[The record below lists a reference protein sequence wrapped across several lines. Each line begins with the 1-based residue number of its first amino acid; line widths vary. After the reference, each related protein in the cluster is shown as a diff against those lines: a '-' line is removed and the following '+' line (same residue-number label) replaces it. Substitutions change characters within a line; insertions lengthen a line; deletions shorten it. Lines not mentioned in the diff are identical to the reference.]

1 MSKLL
6 LRWLMMLTV
15 AIGGTMLVPASAR
28 SAQDEVASLEQL
40 KSEAFTALKAG
51 NFEQTDQLLGKAAT
65 LSKDPSVVQMASWV
79 RQFES
84 QRQEFT
90 AERRKQ
96 YDKAVGDV
104 KKLVDNKKE
113 SYAID
118 VAALAFNLAD
128 DKKTFRQEPWVDSLI
143 KDTAAMADE
152 ADQKEQW
159 LRSLRLYASL
169 GSIEPAV
176 PEWKDKLKLVTR
188 RIRLLAMYAPDTVR
202 TMQENESK
210 DRDQVDAMLN
220 PATQPTT
227 KPAKDDDNDAFRI
240 DWRDTVRNSDKSMLI
255 DALVDARTH
264 YYRQVDYRDLLRG
277 GLKGMRVLL
286 TTKGLE
292 GTFPGLADENNRT
305 QMVEVIDKAL
315 LTDTTAKANESTVR
329 DTLEKISAANHN
341 TVDLPDEIVATE
353 FADGAFGELD
363 PFSSMIWPSE
373 VEEFNKTTQGEFSG
387 VGIQIQSDPKD
398 RSLKVVSPL
407 EDSPAYKVGI
417 KAGDTITHI
426 NGKSAKGIT
435 LGQAVKTITGPSG
448 TSVTLTVK
456 NPKGVVK
463 EYPIERQTIKVASV
477 KGWNHRPGGG
487 WDYFVDSDN
496 KIGYLRLTNFTKS
509 TSDELTHAISDMRGH
524 EAKALIVDLRYNPGG
539 LLSSATE
546 VCDKFLA
553 GGKIVSTHADRDTPN
568 QATQVDAQ
576 SDIDECDLPMVVLVN
591 QYSASASEIVSGALK
606 DHKRARIVGERTF
619 GKGSVQMLFPLG
631 NRQSYLKLTTSHYYL
646 PGGKCIHRE
655 ENSTEWGVDPDLTIE
670 MTPDQ
675 ARAAIESR
683 QDLDV
688 LRDAPDISPPGTNPQ
703 QEASKAQAATQAA
716 ASASTQ
722 PVKKDALASDPQLSA
737 AVLLL
742 RMQLAGAQL

>member
-6 LRWLMMLTV
+6 LRWLMVLSV
-15 AIGGTMLVPASAR
+15 AVGGTMLVPTRAW

-40 KSEAFTALKAG
+40 KTEAFTALKAG
-51 NFEQTDQLLGKAAT
+51 NFEQSDQLLGKAAT
-65 LSKDPSVVQMASWV
+65 ISKDPSVQQMASWV

-104 KKLVDNKKE
+104 KKLIDNKKG

-128 DKKTFRQEPWVDSLI
+128 DKKAFRQEAWVDSLI
-143 KDTAAMADE
+143 KDTATMAGE

-176 PEWKDKLKLVTR
+176 AEWKDKLKLVTR
-188 RIRLLAMYAPDTVR
+188 RIRLLAMYAPDTVK

-210 DRDQVDAMLN
+210 DRDEVDAMLN
-220 PATQPTT
+220 PTTQPTT
-227 KPAKDDDNDAFRI
+227 KAAKDDDNDSFRI
-240 DWRDTVRNSDKSMLI
+240 DWRDTVRGSDKGMLI

-292 GTFPGLADENNRT
+292 GTFPGLANETNRA

-315 LTDTTAKANESTVR
+315 LTDTTPKANESTVR

-353 FADGAFGELD
+353 FADGAFAELD

-487 WDYFVDSDN
+487 WDYFVDPDN

-524 EAKALIVDLRYNPGG
+524 DAKALIVDLRYNPGG

-546 VCDKFLA
+546 VCDKFLP

-576 SDIDECDLPMVVLVN
+576 SDIDECDLPLVVLVN

-646 PGGKCIHRE
+646 PLGKCIHRE

-688 LRDAPDISPPGTNPQ
+688 LRDAPDVNAPGTDPQ
-703 QEASKAQAATQAA
+703 QEANKAQAATQQVAA
-716 ASASTQ
+716 TQ